1 MLEMKSCADIAK
13 YSDIL
18 PDDCLAPMIV
28 ESVDGDNVQGFVIFE
43 YDKNL
48 VVIHALGCGD
58 DLALCDGLVR
68 TALFKGLMSGI
79 LQAKFN
85 LGDDEKSID
94 MCRKLR
100 FFENTDDII
109 DIDDV
114 LGGCKG
120 CANK

>member
-1 MLEMKSCADIAK
+1 MLEMKACSDFAK
-13 YSDIL
+13 YAHVI
-18 PDDCLAPMIV
+18 PQNCLAPMIV

-43 YDKNL
+43 YDENL
-48 VVIHALGCGD
+48 VVIHALGCDD

-79 LQAKFN
+79 LQAKIN

-100 FFENTDDII
+100 FFKNTDDII
-109 DIDDV
+109 DIDYV

-120 CANK
+120 CTKK